1 MSKVKRTPKDQE
13 ILTPAERHTL
23 AALAEGFVPGGGAA
37 RAQAAERAFATV
49 VDPELVS
56 QLRLVLRLIET
67 RAGSLLIGGRAVKY
81 SSLRGDEREDR
92 KSVV

>member
-13 ILTPAERHTL
+13 ILTPAERRTL

-56 QLRLVLRLIET
+56 QLRLVLRLWRGTATGLNLWRFTLRRRLWHPAALT
-67 RAGSLLIGGRAVKY
+67 RP
-81 SSLRGDEREDR
+81 
-92 KSVV
+92 

>member
-1 MSKVKRTPKDQE
+1 MKKVARSRADQE
-13 ILTPAERHTL
+13 ILSPTERRTL
-23 AALAEGFVPGGGAA
+23 AALAEGFVPGGGTA
-37 RAQAAERAFATV
+37 RAAAAERAFATV

-81 SSLRGDEREDR
+81 SSLRGDERDA
-92 KSVV
+92 